1 MNEDSDLKQ
10 KLDEELEEVK
20 GNARTIFSK
29 VLNLFKV
36 AVISYKHILNHII
49 YTD

>member
-1 MNEDSDLKQ
+1 M
-10 KLDEELEEVK
+10 LEPLSAKFE
-20 GNARTIFSK
+20 I
-29 VLNLFKV
+29 LFKV